1 MDSLKTDQRLVA
13 SGRFYIEFSIFRIT
27 WQGRYID
34 VQCICLP
41 IVLWIEFYS
50 RNSIKRLLRTVAFQ
64 EPYQLYCTSNVN
76 KFRFNFLYV
85 VRRYQ
90 PFWLPYSWGGNK
102 VCLCNC
108 VQLCMHVCTQAPNTL
123 VIFVVFVQKRFFY
136 LSDDIESRI

>member
-64 EPYQLYCTSNVN
+64 EPC
-76 KFRFNFLYV
+76 
-85 VRRYQ
+85 
-90 PFWLPYSWGGNK
+90 
-102 VCLCNC
+102 
-108 VQLCMHVCTQAPNTL
+108 
-123 VIFVVFVQKRFFY
+123 
-136 LSDDIESRI
+136 